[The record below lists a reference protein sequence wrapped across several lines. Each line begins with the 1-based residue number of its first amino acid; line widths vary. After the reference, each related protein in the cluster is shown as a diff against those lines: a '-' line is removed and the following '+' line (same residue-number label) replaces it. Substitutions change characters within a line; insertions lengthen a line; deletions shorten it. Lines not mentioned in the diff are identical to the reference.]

1 MRTSEMRKFILKVL
15 LFFVVIAMVDRGF
28 GLAMSNV
35 LKGTQK
41 GDWGRNNFIFNEVK
55 SDVIILGSSR
65 AIHHYDP
72 QIISDSLSM
81 SCYNCGEDG
90 NGIILSYGRLM
101 MVKERHQPKIIIQD
115 VSTSFDLFKNDNHK
129 YLGWL
134 KKELYNSWRNG
145 LIDMDEIKPSRDTT
159 IYLRILKFFKDR
171 GFKQINYHTLS
182 NDDYVINLDEQT
194 VINKN
199 TNEKID
205 LKSFIKTLKG

>member
-1 MRTSEMRKFILKVL
+1 MKNGKFKCPIC
-15 LFFVVIAMVDRGF
+15 
-28 GLAMSNV
+28 
-35 LKGTQK
+35 
-41 GDWGRNNFIFNEVK
+41 
-55 SDVIILGSSR
+55 GST
-65 AIHHYDP
+65 HFEH
-72 QIISDSLSM
+72 IISKTTPDWFGIR
-81 SCYNCGEDG
+81 CYKC
-90 NGIILSYGRLM
+90 I
-101 MVKERHQPKIIIQD
+101 
-115 VSTSFDLFKNDNHK
+115 K